1 LLDSDKDAPLTLVT
15 HFPCQN
21 DQRQRRRDEVAAGEK
36 WQLKYFEHIEEDPMC
51 KPFASCADFVVLT
64 ACLRDSYILDTNL
77 SKLYK
82 AAVEK
87 QDAYIRKQAS

>member
-1 LLDSDKDAPLTLVT
+1 MLITWATPSPS
-15 HFPCQN
+15 QN

-36 WQLKYFEHIEEDPMC
+36 WQLKYFEHIDEDPMC
-51 KPFASCADFVVLT
+51 KLFRSDTGSPVLT
-64 ACLRDSYILDTNL
+64 LCFHDSRVLDTNL

-87 QDAYIRKQAS
+87 QDAYVWKQAS